1 MTVQQFRE
9 QYILGFGYEK
19 NSKTKRFRLMAL
31 DRNSMQV
38 INEVL
43 ENENN
48 TCFKQFLEGK
58 NLNKAI
64 LKFKIDAIE
73 EILQVHNVE
82 NCNLS
87 ENEINK
93 YFE

>member
-1 MTVQQFRE
+1 MTVQQFRK
-9 QYILGFGYEK
+9 QFILGFGYDK
-19 NSKTKRFRLMAL
+19 NTKTKRFRLMAL
-31 DRNSMQV
+31 DRDSMQV
-38 INEVL
+38 VHEVL

-48 TCFKQFLEGK
+48 TCFKQFLAGK
-58 NLNKAI
+58 NLNKSI
-64 LKFKIDAIE
+64 LKFKIDALE
-73 EILQVHNVE
+73 EILQIHNVE

>member
-1 MTVQQFRE
+1 MTVQQFRN

-31 DRNSMQV
+31 DRENMHV

-58 NLNKAI
+58 DLKKAI
-64 LKFKIDAIE
+64 LKFKTDAIE
-73 EILQVHNVE
+73 EILQIHNVE
-82 NCNLS
+82 NSNLS

-93 YFE
+93 YFD

>member
-1 MTVQQFRE
+1 MTVQEFRE
-9 QYILGFGYEK
+9 QYILGFGYDK
-19 NSKTKRFRLMAL
+19 NTQTKRFRLMAFKR
-31 DRNSMQV
+31 DSMQV

-48 TCFKQFLEGK
+48 SCFKQFLAGK
-58 NLNKAI
+58 DLNKAI

-73 EILQVHNVE
+73 EVLQIHNVE
-82 NCNLS
+82 NSNLS

>member
-31 DRNSMQV
+31 DRDSMQV
-38 INEVL
+38 MNEVL

-48 TCFKQFLEGK
+48 TCFKQFLAGK
-58 NLNKAI
+58 DLNKAI

-73 EILQVHNVE
+73 EILQIHNVE
-82 NCNLS
+82 NSNLS

>member
-9 QYILGFGYEK
+9 KYIIGFGYEK
-19 NSKTKRFRLMAL
+19 KSKTKRFRLMVL
-31 DRNSMQV
+31 DRDSMQV

-48 TCFKQFLEGK
+48 TCFKQFLAGK
-58 NLNKAI
+58 DLNKAI
-64 LKFKIDAIE
+64 LKFKLDSLE
-73 EILQVHNVE
+73 EVLQLHNVD
-82 NCNLS
+82 NINLS
-87 ENEINK
+87 NAEIDK

>member
-9 QYILGFGYEK
+9 QYILGSGYEK

-31 DRNSMQV
+31 DRDSMQV

-48 TCFKQFLEGK
+48 TCFKQYLAGK
-58 NLNKAI
+58 DLNKAI

-73 EILQVHNVE
+73 EILQVHNVK
-82 NCNLS
+82 NSNLS

>member
-1 MTVQQFRE
+1 MTVQEFRE

-19 NSKTKRFRLMAL
+19 GTKSKRFRLVVL

-38 INEVL
+38 MNEVL

-48 TCFKQFLEGK
+48 TCFKQFLAGK
-58 NLNKAI
+58 DINKAI
-64 LKFKIDAIE
+64 LKFKIDALE
-73 EILQVHNVE
+73 EVLQVHNVTDI
-82 NCNLS
+82 NLS

>member
-1 MTVQQFRE
+1 MTVQEFRE
-9 QYILGFGYEK
+9 KYILGFGYEK
-19 NSKTKRFRLMAL
+19 DSKTKRFRLMAL
-31 DRNSMQV
+31 DRDSMQV

-48 TCFKQFLEGK
+48 TCFKQFLAGK
-58 NLNKAI
+58 DLNKAI

-73 EILQVHNVE
+73 EILQIHNVE
-82 NCNLS
+82 NSNLS
-87 ENEINK
+87 ETEINK